1 MAETY
6 TLNIDVNTSKAV
18 KSVDNLDDAIKD
30 TSKNTQDLEGSMSGL
45 DSASGGMITKFKGL
59 KSGLKNVITGFKS
72 MRVAIIATGI
82 GALVLAITAVGAAFT
97 STEEGQNKFNKIMG
111 VLSSITGNLIDIL
124 ATLGEKIISVFQDPK
139 QALIDFKDAFIENIT
154 NRFTS
159 AIETLGFLGSAIKKV
174 FQGDFKGAMED
185 AKSAGSSYV
194 DSLTGVKNTLDKVTE
209 SVKELSNELIEEAKI
224 AAGIADQRAKA
235 DKLERQLLVD
245 RATANRDRAKLL
257 EQAVD
262 RENFST
268 KQRIEFLEEAG
279 RLEEEITNKEIIAAK
294 LRYDAKV
301 AENALAGSK
310 KADLEEQAQLEAN
323 LINLETAKLTKAKEV
338 TSQIIALK
346 AEETAALKAI
356 DDQVIADQ
364 LIKDQAEKERTD
376 KIAADK
382 KIADQKEIDDA
393 KIVADA
399 KIEIAKKEEAAKV
412 AALNGYANALSGI
425 SGVIGQETEAGKGI
439 AIASSLVNTYAAIA
453 GQLAVFSGVGAPP
466 IPGYAIAQAIATGV
480 VGLANVKKIASV
492 KIPNSSGGGF
502 TPPSISAPPAQA
514 PQFNIVGQGAGSQI
528 ASALGEQQQTP
539 VQAFVVSQDVT
550 TAQSLENGIIQGAT
564 LGG

>member
-6 TLNIDVNTSKAV
+6 ILNFEANTSKAV
-18 KSVDNLDDAIKD
+18 KSVDKLDDSIKD

-301 AENALAGSK
+301 AENELAGSK

-399 KIEIAKKEEAAKV
+399 KIEIANKEEAAKV
-412 AALNGYANALSGI
+412 AALNGYAAALSSI
-425 SGVIGQETEAGKGI
+425 SGIMSKETEAGKGI
-439 AIASSLVNTYAAIA
+439 AIASSLVNTFAAIS
-453 GQLAVFSGVGAPP
+453 GQLSAFSKVPV
-466 IPGYAIAQAIATGV
+466 PGYAIAQAIATGV

-492 KIPNSSGGGF
+492 KIPNSSGGGSA
-502 TPPSISAPPAQA
+502 PNIPSISTPAQA

-528 ASALGEQQQTP
+528 ASALGDQQQTP
-539 VQAFVVSQDVT
+539 VQAYVVSQDIT
-550 TAQSLENGIIQGAT
+550 TAQSLENGIISGAT

>member
-6 TLNIDVNTSKAV
+6 ILNFEANTSKAV
-18 KSVDNLDDAIKD
+18 KSVDKLDDSIKD

-124 ATLGEKIISVFQDPK
+124 ATLGEKIISVFEDPK

-257 EQAVD
+257 EQAID

-301 AENALAGSK
+301 AENELAGSK

-399 KIEIAKKEEAAKV
+399 KIEIANKEEAAKV
-412 AALNGYANALSGI
+412 AALNGYAAALSSI
-425 SGVIGQETEAGKGI
+425 SGIMSKETEAGKGI
-439 AIASSLVNTYAAIA
+439 AIASSLVNTFAAIS
-453 GQLAVFSGVGAPP
+453 GQLSAFSKVPV
-466 IPGYAIAQAIATGV
+466 PGYAIAQAIATGV

-492 KIPNSSGGGF
+492 KIPNSSGGGSA
-502 TPPSISAPPAQA
+502 PNIPSISTPAQA

-528 ASALGEQQQTP
+528 ASALGDQQQTP
-539 VQAFVVSQDVT
+539 VQAYVVSQDIT
-550 TAQSLENGIIQGAT
+550 TAQSLENGIISGAT